1 MQSNDQRSTVT
12 RSEVCSLSTVRRV
25 AAMLNMEPDS
35 MHEGLPLPRG
45 WQFILLG
52 ADTPRKA
59 LRSDGF
65 PGLGVPL
72 PDLGLPRLMLAGRTV
87 DYLADIPVG
96 ATLRRN
102 SWIEDIVEKEGASGP
117 MALLTVG
124 HRLELGDQPVLK
136 ETQTYALLAADRE
149 RASRL
154 ADVASPPSPGEVQR
168 TIVPDETLLFQYS
181 ALGFNSHKIHLNRQ
195 YAQEV
200 EGLPDL
206 VVNGGLIT
214 LLMTEF
220 VAHELAAVPRRLQT
234 RHLAPLY
241 CDRPLTMVAERV
253 GLAWRVSALDDQGV
267 LCAKMEVATQ

>member
-1 MQSNDQRSTVT
+1 MQSNDPQSTVT

-52 ADTPRKA
+52 ADTPRMA

-220 VAHELAAVPRRLQT
+220 VAHDLAAVPHRLQT

-241 CDRPLTMVAERV
+241 CDRPITMVAERV
-253 GLAWRVSALDDQGV
+253 GPGWRVSALDEQGA

>member
-1 MQSNDQRSTVT
+1 MASDVIERL
-12 RSEVCSLSTVRRV
+12 EVCSLPTARRV
-25 AAMLNMEPDS
+25 AAMLDQEPDA
-35 MHEGLPLPRG
+35 MHEGLALPRG

-65 PGLGVPL
+65 PGLGVPI

-87 DYLADIPVG
+87 DYLGDIPIG
-96 ATLRRN
+96 ATLRR
-102 SWIEDIVEKEGASGP
+102 SSRIEDIVEKNGPSGP

-124 HRLELGDQPVLK
+124 HRLKLRDELVLT
-136 ETQTYALLAADRE
+136 ETQTYALLAADRG
-149 RASRL
+149 RAAAKRPEM
-154 ADVASPPSPGEVQR
+154 AYTPAPGSAHR

-181 ALGFNSHKIHLNRQ
+181 ALGFNSHKIHINRQ

-200 EGLPDL
+200 EALPDL

-214 LLMTEF
+214 LLMTQF
-220 VAHELAAVPRRLQT
+220 VRHDLAATPSRLQT

-241 CDRPLTMVAERV
+241 CDRPLTIVAEKV
-253 GLAWRVSALDDQGV
+253 GLAWRVSALDDQGL
-267 LCAKMEVATQ
+267 LCARMEVETQ